1 MDTEQLFYTQ
11 NGYDRAD
18 TGPLT
23 TAMEDYLEMICRL
36 TRSGGYTRISALAR
50 ELHVQ
55 PSSASKMAALLRS
68 GGYLT
73 NERYGCLRLTEK
85 GSQAGAYLLY
95 RHDVLNRLLRRINGS
110 ADELEQTE
118 RIEHYIDVRTVRNI
132 DAFLVG
138 LPARG
143 RSRPPHAKTAP
154 RAANPGRGSFL
165 SEYRSTGAQ
174 SCTLW
179 RILSI

>member
-132 DAFLVG
+132 DAFLEG
-138 LPARG
+138 LPAR
-143 RSRPPHAKTAP
+143 
-154 RAANPGRGSFL
+154 
-165 SEYRSTGAQ
+165 
-174 SCTLW
+174 
-179 RILSI
+179 

>member
-36 TRSGGYTRISALAR
+36 TRSGG

-132 DAFLVG
+132 DAFLDG
-138 LPARG
+138 LPAR
-143 RSRPPHAKTAP
+143 
-154 RAANPGRGSFL
+154 
-165 SEYRSTGAQ
+165 
-174 SCTLW
+174 
-179 RILSI
+179 